1 MKHVMVILVVTLLC
15 LIPAIAQNWTAE
27 QKEVWK
33 ALDDQISTG
42 VKGDLETM
50 WDEYI
55 HPDCSLWWTAVT
67 VPVDRETAKKL
78 DTAWFQ
84 LGGKY
89 HAFTLTP
96 LTIKV
101 YDDFAILNF
110 YVFGYH
116 SEPGSDEIKQHS
128 VRLHNTWKKE
138 NGRWLLLATHNVFE

>member
-1 MKHVMVILVVTLLC
+1 MKYLSIILLLVGLC
-15 LIPAIAQNWTAE
+15 FVSTFAQNWSAE
-27 QKEVWK
+27 EKEVWQV
-33 ALDDQISTG
+33 LEDQISTG

-50 WDEYI
+50 WEKYI
-55 HPDCSLWWTAVT
+55 HPDCSLWSSEIAV
-67 VPVDRETAKKL
+67 PIDLQSAKKL
-78 DTAWFQ
+78 DTARFQ
-84 LGGKY
+84 LGMKY

-116 SEPGSDEIKQHS
+116 SEPGSDEIKRHS

-138 NGRWLLLATHNVFE
+138 NGRWLLLATHNFFD